1 MGHPYTGDDED
12 ELTLQP
18 GEVICV
24 LPFPEDE
31 EQVRVRV
38 VRVGGV

>member
-1 MGHPYTGDDED
+1 MAHPYTGDDED

-24 LPFPEDE
+24 LPFLDDE
-31 EQVRVRV
+31 EQVRVRMG
-38 VRVGGV
+38 RWEE